1 MKIIINSKE
10 TETASQNL
18 SELATELNLPAKGVA
33 VAINNQLITRAEW
46 PSTTLKE
53 NDNVVV
59 VKAACG
65 G

>member
-18 SELATELNLPAKGVA
+18 SELATELSLPAKGVA

-46 PSTTLKE
+46 PSTPLKE

>member
-33 VAINNQLITRAEW
+33 VAINNQMITRAEW
-46 PSTTLKE
+46 PSTSLKE
-53 NDNVVV
+53 NDNIVV

>member
-10 TETASQNL
+10 TETTSQNL

-46 PSTTLKE
+46 PSTSLKE

>member
-46 PSTTLKE
+46 PSTSLKE

>member
-10 TETASQNL
+10 TETSSQNL

-46 PSTTLKE
+46 PSTSLKE